1 MVPIKCYLP
10 ILWGGGGGAYAKGA
24 VASSSVVFAISL

>member
-1 MVPIKCYLP
+1 MVPIRCYLP
-10 ILWGGGGGAYAKGA
+10 ILWGGGGAYAKGA